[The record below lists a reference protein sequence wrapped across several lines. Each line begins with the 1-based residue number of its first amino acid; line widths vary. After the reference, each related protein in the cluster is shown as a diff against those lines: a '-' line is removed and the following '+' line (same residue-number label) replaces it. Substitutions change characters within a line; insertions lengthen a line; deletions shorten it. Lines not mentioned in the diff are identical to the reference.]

1 MLTSDKCASILKER
15 EEKKQKEKEEKEKR
29 RSLREQKKKER
40 EEELEK
46 KKAIAAEKRAAA
58 AEKRAAAARKKA
70 EVAEKRL
77 TKKQTSVS
85 TVSIEAPSESVEA
98 QVTRKRPS
106 RSYTLREKRVRCD
119 ALDSDGPSNLSET
132 VDTTAG
138 NTSTTVWQCSVCYE
152 DYNEE
157 DTEDWVQC
165 GCGRWTHELCI
176 TDVVIDATGRELF
189 CPYCSV

>member
-1 MLTSDKCASILKER
+1 MTSVFSILKER

-29 RSLREQKKKER
+29 SLREQKKKEGGK
-40 EEELEK
+40 ELEK
-46 KKAIAAEKRAAA
+46 KKATAAEKRAAA

-85 TVSIEAPSESVEA
+85 TVSIEAPSESVKA
-98 QVTRKRPS
+98 QVTRKWPS

-119 ALDSDGPSNLSET
+119 ALDSDGPSNLSGT

-138 NTSTTVWQCSVCYE
+138 NTSTMVWQCSVCYE

-157 DTEDWVQC
+157 DTEDWIQC

-176 TDVVIDATGRELF
+176 TDVVIDATRRELF